1 MVYKTLSL
9 WKLIVQPEV
18 SQYLT
23 ANSNVQIFFKVGI
36 TLANTFL
43 SLLITAKRRNSMW
56 GNLRMKFTLKV
67 LSMAVVAAAS
77 TFTFADD
84 QAASPFGLSF
94 SGNAAVTTDY
104 RFRGLSQTQND
115 PAVQAGFT
123 LAHDSGVYF
132 GLWGSNINFGS
143 GTPNLELDPSLGFA
157 TTLDSFASKPLLD
170 VGVVYYNYPS
180 ASDLSWVE
188 FYGKLTF
195 ASVLAEGDS
204 ILTNVNFTN
213 DYAGADTNSWN
224 VNAGYSV
231 PFGSTGFGGVAS
243 VGYTVVDD
251 EDKYSF
257 GGDDNYVDWK
267 VGVNYAFKSISGATA
282 ELAAVGTNI
291 DTDAMDDAT
300 ARGVE
305 TGAVF
310 TLTKTF

>member
-36 TLANTFL
+36 ALANTFL

-132 GLWGSNINFGS
+132 GLWGSNVNFGS
-143 GTPNLELDPSLGFA
+143 GTPSLELDPSLGFA

-180 ASDLSWVE
+180 ASGLSWVE

>member
-23 ANSNVQIFFKVGI
+23 ANSNVQVFFKVGI
-36 TLANTFL
+36 ALANTFL

>member
-1 MVYKTLSL
+1 
-9 WKLIVQPEV
+9 
-18 SQYLT
+18 
-23 ANSNVQIFFKVGI
+23 
-36 TLANTFL
+36 
-43 SLLITAKRRNSMW
+43 MW

-123 LAHDSGVYF
+123 LAHDSGMYF
-132 GLWGSNINFGS
+132 GLWGSNVNFGS
-143 GTPNLELDPSLGFA
+143 GTPSLELDPSLGFA

-180 ASDLSWVE
+180 ATDLSWVE
-188 FYGKLTF
+188 LYGKLTF

-224 VNAGYSV
+224 VNAGYAV

-282 ELAAVGTNI
+282 ELAAIGTNI

>member
-36 TLANTFL
+36 ALANTFL

-243 VGYTVVDD
+243 VSYTVVDD

>member
-36 TLANTFL
+36 ALANTFL

-132 GLWGSNINFGS
+132 GLWGSNVNFGS
-143 GTPNLELDPSLGFA
+143 GTPSLELDPSLGFA

-180 ASDLSWVE
+180 ASDLSWLE

-195 ASVLAEGDS
+195 ASVLAGGDS